1 MLGKIRRMCPLCWQD
16 SVILVVTMAV
26 VLDLGLLLQPV
37 GADDCHA
44 ALLFVTGV
52 LVVARSTNGYFYGM
66 TASLI
71 AAVVVNYAFMEP
83 YYRFEL
89 RGAGYPFTFVTLF
102 SVSIVTSALT
112 THIKEQEE
120 AQIEAERERLR
131 ANLLRAVGHD
141 LRTPLTSIIGSAEA
155 ILSPGNCLS
164 DEENRTLLRNVCSEA
179 EWMIRMV
186 PEGFGGRTITGDLV
200 SEGEVVLLVMP
211 QDIQAPKGRLIL
223 PQVQTMRELLDKK
236 CIVLSTTTDKLVEAL
251 DQLKNPPKLII
262 TDSQVFDYVYD
273 HKPTES
279 LLTSFSV
286 LFADYKGDLDYYKE
300 GAKKLMNL
308 SSDSRVLIAECC
320 THAPLKEDIGRE
332 KIPRMLKKKYG
343 ETLKVTVVSG
353 TDYPKDLTS
362 YDLIIQCG
370 ACMFNRKYVLHRI
383 QQAKD
388 QGVAMTNYGVAIAQL
403 KGILDKI
410 VC

>member
-52 LVVARSTNGYFYGM
+52 LVVARSTYGYFYGM

-186 PEGFGGRTITGDLV
+186 ENLLSITRVGGASYHLKKSPEMPEEV
-200 SEGEVVLLVMP
+200 VGEVM
-211 QDIQAPKGRLIL
+211 
-223 PQVQTMRELLDKK
+223 
-236 CIVLSTTTDKLVEAL
+236 
-251 DQLKNPPKLII
+251 
-262 TDSQVFDYVYD
+262 
-273 HKPTES
+273 
-279 LLTSFSV
+279 
-286 LFADYKGDLDYYKE
+286 
-300 GAKKLMNL
+300 
-308 SSDSRVLIAECC
+308 
-320 THAPLKEDIGRE
+320 E
-332 KIPRMLKKKYG
+332 KF
-343 ETLKVTVVSG
+343 
-353 TDYPKDLTS
+353 
-362 YDLIIQCG
+362 Q
-370 ACMFNRKYVLHRI
+370 
-383 QQAKD
+383 
-388 QGVAMTNYGVAIAQL
+388 
-403 KGILDKI
+403 
-410 VC
+410 

>member
-120 AQIEAERERLR
+120 A
-131 ANLLRAVGHD
+131 
-141 LRTPLTSIIGSAEA
+141 
-155 ILSPGNCLS
+155 
-164 DEENRTLLRNVCSEA
+164 
-179 EWMIRMV
+179 
-186 PEGFGGRTITGDLV
+186 
-200 SEGEVVLLVMP
+200 
-211 QDIQAPKGRLIL
+211 
-223 PQVQTMRELLDKK
+223 
-236 CIVLSTTTDKLVEAL
+236 
-251 DQLKNPPKLII
+251 
-262 TDSQVFDYVYD
+262 
-273 HKPTES
+273 
-279 LLTSFSV
+279 
-286 LFADYKGDLDYYKE
+286 
-300 GAKKLMNL
+300 
-308 SSDSRVLIAECC
+308 
-320 THAPLKEDIGRE
+320 
-332 KIPRMLKKKYG
+332 
-343 ETLKVTVVSG
+343 
-353 TDYPKDLTS
+353 
-362 YDLIIQCG
+362 
-370 ACMFNRKYVLHRI
+370 
-383 QQAKD
+383 
-388 QGVAMTNYGVAIAQL
+388 
-403 KGILDKI
+403 
-410 VC
+410 

>member
-186 PEGFGGRTITGDLV
+186 ENLLSITRVGGASYHLKKSPEMPEEV
-200 SEGEVVLLVMP
+200 VGEVMEKFQKHFPNTTVEVEVPDVLLEVPM
-211 QDIQAPKGRLIL
+211 DAMLIE
-223 PQVQTMRELLDKK
+223 QVLYNLMDRQVCCRHCVLQTRD
-236 CIVLSTTTDKLVEAL
+236 
-251 DQLKNPPKLII
+251 
-262 TDSQVFDYVYD
+262 
-273 HKPTES
+273 
-279 LLTSFSV
+279 
-286 LFADYKGDLDYYKE
+286 
-300 GAKKLMNL
+300 
-308 SSDSRVLIAECC
+308 
-320 THAPLKEDIGRE
+320 
-332 KIPRMLKKKYG
+332 
-343 ETLKVTVVSG
+343 
-353 TDYPKDLTS
+353 
-362 YDLIIQCG
+362 
-370 ACMFNRKYVLHRI
+370 
-383 QQAKD
+383 
-388 QGVAMTNYGVAIAQL
+388 
-403 KGILDKI
+403 
-410 VC
+410 

>member
-1 MLGKIRRMCPLCWQD
+1 MSAK
-16 SVILVVTMAV
+16 T
-26 VLDLGLLLQPV
+26 
-37 GADDCHA
+37 
-44 ALLFVTGV
+44 
-52 LVVARSTNGYFYGM
+52 
-66 TASLI
+66 
-71 AAVVVNYAFMEP
+71 
-83 YYRFEL
+83 
-89 RGAGYPFTFVTLF
+89 GAG
-102 SVSIVTSALT
+102 I
-112 THIKEQEE
+112 
-120 AQIEAERERLR
+120 AELK
-131 ANLLRAVGHD
+131 
-141 LRTPLTSIIGSAEA
+141 
-155 ILSPGNCLS
+155 
-164 DEENRTLLRNVCSEA
+164 

-273 HKPTES
+273 HKSTES

-300 GAKKLMNL
+300 GAQKLMNL
-308 SSDSRVLIAECC
+308 SADSRVLIAECC

-343 ETLKVTVVSG
+343 ETLEVTVVSG
-353 TDYPKDLTS
+353 TDYPKDLTP

-383 QQAKD
+383 QQAKN

>member
-141 LRTPLTSIIGSAEA
+141 LRAPLTSIIGSAEA

-186 PEGFGGRTITGDLV
+186 ENLLSITRVGGASYHLKKSPEMPEEV
-200 SEGEVVLLVMP
+200 VGEVMEKFQKHFPNTTVEVEVPDVLLEVPMDAMLIEQVLYNLMENAVIHGMAEKIRIRVDAGKHWVRFSVSDDGAGIP
-211 QDIQAPKGRLIL
+211 QEKLEHLCGDY
-223 PQVQTMRELLDKK
+223 MELADTSSGDKK
-236 CIVLSTTTDKLVEAL
+236 HNMGIGLIVCRDIIKVHGGNFEGRN
-251 DQLKNPPKLII
+251 QLEGG
-262 TDSQVFDYVYD
+262 
-273 HKPTES
+273 TEFWFT
-279 LLTSFSV
+279 L
-286 LFADYKGDLDYYKE
+286 
-300 GAKKLMNL
+300 
-308 SSDSRVLIAECC
+308 
-320 THAPLKEDIGRE
+320 PLKEERQ
-332 KIPRMLKKKYG
+332 YG
-343 ETLKVTVVSG
+343 G
-353 TDYPKDLTS
+353 
-362 YDLIIQCG
+362 
-370 ACMFNRKYVLHRI
+370 H
-383 QQAKD
+383 
-388 QGVAMTNYGVAIAQL
+388 
-403 KGILDKI
+403 KG
-410 VC
+410 